1 MHFLFSSPGPFPCQ
15 ELCSSRAALAV
26 DPGIAPQAYLSE
38 WGETYDGPGVV
49 LSGLTLLLYLTT
61 QHAQFLAGL
70 IWGLQEN

>member
-1 MHFLFSSPGPFPCQ
+1 MSRRCPWPFPCQ

-26 DPGIAPQAYLSE
+26 DPGIALQVYLSE
-38 WGETYDGPGVV
+38 WGETYIV